1 LKNPCAN
8 PPRFTLFLASLILAA
23 VFPVAAFAQD
33 SSQNPSAQQ
42 QHHPPRMAHG
52 PVKSVVG
59 TICKGADGQLLLR
72 DDSNRGLYWLDD
84 QQIARKFTG
93 KPVMVT
99 GFLDAA
105 ENLIRI
111 LKIQPAD

>member
-1 LKNPCAN
+1 LKSPCAN

-33 SSQNPSAQQ
+33 SSQNPSTQK
-42 QHHPPRMAHG
+42 QHRPPRSAPG

-59 TICKGADGQLLLR
+59 TICKGEDGEFLLR
-72 DDSNRGLYWLDD
+72 DDSKGLYWLDD
-84 QQIARKFTG
+84 QSLARKFTG
-93 KPVMVT
+93 KPVIVT

-111 LKIQPAD
+111 LKIQSAT

>member
-1 LKNPCAN
+1 MKNPCAN

-33 SSQNPSAQQ
+33 SSQNPSTQK
-42 QHHPPRMAHG
+42 QHHLPPKTEG
-52 PVKSVVG
+52 LVKSVIG
-59 TICKGADGQLLLR
+59 TICKGEHGELLLR
-72 DDSNRGLYWLDD
+72 DDSKGLYWLDD
-84 QQIARKFTG
+84 QQLARKFTG
-93 KPVMVT
+93 KPVIVT

-111 LKIQPAD
+111 LKIQPAA

>member
-1 LKNPCAN
+1 MKNPCAN

-33 SSQNPSAQQ
+33 SSQNPSTQK
-42 QHHPPRMAHG
+42 QHHLPRKTEG
-52 PVKSVVG
+52 PVKSVMG
-59 TICKGADGQLLLR
+59 TICKGEHGELLLR
-72 DDSNRGLYWLDD
+72 DDSKGLYWLDD
-84 QQIARKFTG
+84 QQLARKFTG
-93 KPVMVT
+93 KPVIVT

-111 LKIQPAD
+111 LKIQPAA